1 MATMEKAFTLV
12 QITDPHLHASS
23 EGTLLG
29 MNTEDSL
36 KLIVKRVQEEILDID
51 LILAT
56 GDIAQDSSVGAY
68 EKFVSFISPL
78 AAPMRWIPG
87 NHDNRDNMAT
97 VAQSTDY
104 ANAITELGDWVI
116 IMLDS
121 VVSKKVYGNLAQD
134 QLDILKQALEQF
146 TDKHILIAFH
156 HHPISMSS
164 QWIDKI
170 GVKNADEFQQIIA
183 PYNNIR
189 AIVCGHVHQA
199 SDAII
204 DGFRYIST
212 PSTCVQFLPK
222 SKDFGID
229 SSGPGYRTL
238 VLKPSGEI
246 DTQVSRIE
254 GVDFKID
261 YTQQGY

>member
-1 MATMEKAFTLV
+1 MERALSLV
-12 QITDPHLHASS
+12 QITDPHLHAKAD
-23 EGTLLG
+23 GTLLG

-36 KLIVKRVQEEILDID
+36 KLIVERVQEEVDHID

-68 EKFVSFISPL
+68 ENFVSFVAPL
-78 AAPMRWIPG
+78 NAPMRWIPG

-97 VAQSTDY
+97 VAKGTDY
-104 ANAITELGDWVI
+104 AQAVTELGDWVI
-116 IMLDS
+116 VMLDS
-121 VVSKKVYGNLAQD
+121 VVARKVYGNLAQD
-134 QLDILKQALEQF
+134 QLDILKAALDQHH
-146 TDKHILIAFH
+146 DKHILIAFH
-156 HHPISMSS
+156 HHPILMGS

-170 GVKNADEFQQIIA
+170 GVKNSEEFQQLIA
-183 PYNNIR
+183 PYKNIR

-199 SDAII
+199 SDVMFN
-204 DGFRYIST
+204 GFRYIST

-229 SSGPGYRTL
+229 SSGPGYRCLTL
-238 VLKPSGEI
+238 HPNGDIETSI
-246 DTQVSRIE
+246 SRIE